1 LKAKTGVMGFVSD
14 RNTQTIKLYKKDG
27 NLILNKLEVPNKGE
41 RFLEVAT
48 RADSSGPGDPRGEQ
62 QNEDSNDSLS
72 ESIYDSNQDPNN
84 SNNDNNLNLD
94 NNQKK

>member
-1 LKAKTGVMGFVSD
+1 MGFVSD

-48 RADSSGPGDPRGEQ
+48 RADSSGPRQ
-62 QNEDSNDSLS
+62 EDDNDSLS

>member
-1 LKAKTGVMGFVSD
+1 MGFVSD
-14 RNTQTIKLYKKDG
+14 RNTQTIKSYKKDG

-41 RFLEVAT
+41 RFLEVA
-48 RADSSGPGDPRGEQ
+48 RK
-62 QNEDSNDSLS
+62 QNEEKEDDNDSLS

-84 SNNDNNLNLD
+84 SNNYNNLNLD